1 MTVQV
6 KYTVYIEY
14 TGRYILDDL
23 PLFTLLRYP
32 FFSLSFLSIHVYEEA
47 HSGFLAPWTTL
58 VAFKDI
64 KTRKNWYRNAA
75 EIELQ
80 LQKRILPTKSGTS
93 SLRYFD
99 GTTMRSYQLPT
110 HAFETVQ
117 CRQENVP
124 KECEILEFDHQENEG
139 NNTAVYSPYN
149 PVIERHNAA
158 SLNPR
163 EHAIL
168 HNKGQGWEEVLL
180 S

>member
-1 MTVQV
+1 M
-6 KYTVYIEY
+6 
-14 TGRYILDDL
+14 YILEGIYWTTYHCSHSYAI
-23 PLFTLLRYP
+23 P
-32 FFSLSFLSIHVYEEA
+32 FSLCPLSIHVYEEA

-124 KECEILEFDHQENEG
+124 KECEILEFDRQG
-139 NNTAVYSPYN
+139 NNTVVYSPYN